1 MQVISV
7 ISTKGGEGKSTY
19 SANLAGICA
28 DAGLKHYLLMQ
39 TVDLNHPKRLISHT
53 CIRNP
58 YRASYQKSSGRRYFK
73 KNTSKRNGRHSE
85 YFSSCWQNKAGLTS
99 T

>member
-28 DAGLKHYLLMQ
+28 DAGLKHYLLM
-39 TVDLNHPKRLISHT
+39 
-53 CIRNP
+53 
-58 YRASYQKSSGRRYFK
+58 
-73 KNTSKRNGRHSE
+73 
-85 YFSSCWQNKAGLTS
+85 
-99 T
+99 